1 MERPDFLDFSEI
13 TDQPPSSQN
22 TTNNNNNKLAD
33 EERYIQ
39 LKPLRNQ
46 KSFSEPV
53 LSPNFAKD
61 GDDDG
66 DEIITRGGF
75 SNNKRSNSS
84 PFVLEGY
91 ISSRRSVAVN
101 EMPIT
106 KEYYSLF
113 CLGPTNPIRRLAIN
127 ITDSKYPF
135 LLFCLF
141 VCVCV
146 CVCVCSV
153 CSKRM

>member
-1 MERPDFLDFSEI
+1 MERPDFLNFSEI
-13 TDQPPSSQN
+13 TEPSSQSS
-22 TTNNNNNKLAD
+22 TNKLAE
-33 EERYIQ
+33 EERQYIQ

-53 LSPNFAKD
+53 LSPNPDKD
-61 GDDDG
+61 GNV
-66 DEIITRGGF
+66 ITSGL

-84 PFVLEGY
+84 PFVLGGY
-91 ISSRRSVAVN
+91 ISSRRSVAT

-127 ITDSKYPF
+127 ITESKYPF
-135 LLFCLF
+135 LQ
-141 VCVCV
+141 
-146 CVCVCSV
+146 
-153 CSKRM
+153 SKV

>member
-13 TDQPPSSQN
+13 TDHQPPSSQN
-22 TTNNNNNKLAD
+22 TTNNNNKLAD
-33 EERYIQ
+33 KERQYIQ

-53 LSPNFAKD
+53 LSPNLTKD
-61 GDDDG
+61 GDDDVIMR
-66 DEIITRGGF
+66 DEF

-146 CVCVCSV
+146 LFVANVCSFFYV
-153 CSKRM
+153 R